1 MAVPL
6 IYVAVAGGRIA
17 YTFLKTPAGR
27 NAAKEFIKNLAKR
40 GKKGKITTTKP
51 PNIDKLTQG
60 PRRVN
65 PAKPN
70 QPTNPKTGAFQ
81 GVKKPPAV
89 KKPSGNTSVDKKPN
103 ISKKP
108 PAAVKS
114 KPKNV
119 TTTAPKKPTSRPM
132 KDVTPSNIK
141 VRTDP
146 KIPGRK
152 PMTLGPAGLRIST
165 LDLEADVKATP
176 IKKPTKK
183 PRERPTP
190 KTKTDRKYVPPN
202 VQEKKKKTTTKK
214 PTVKPKKTF
223 PNKKPKPNPLTGV
236 KEFRRKSL
244 RSSKIGTDAGDGMVW
259 IVGNN
264 TNAFTRV
271 KPSDERVNKQK
282 KIRTILKGM
291 DK

>member
-27 NAAKEFIKNLAKR
+27 KAAQEFIKNLAKR
-40 GKKGKITTTKP
+40 GKNGKITNTKP
-51 PNIDKLTQG
+51 PNVKITQG

-65 PAKPN
+65 PSKPN
-70 QPTNPKTGAFQ
+70 QPTNPKTGTFQ
-81 GVKKPPAV
+81 KPSKPPAI
-89 KKPSGNTSVDKKPN
+89 KKPSGPPKADAKPKVDR
-103 ISKKP
+103 KP
-108 PAAVKS
+108 PASVKS

-119 TTTAPKKPTSRPM
+119 TKTSPKKPQPRPM

-146 KIPGRK
+146 KIISKK
-152 PMTLGPAGLRIST
+152 PMTLAPAALRLST
-165 LDLEADVKATP
+165 VDLGVDVTTAPK
-176 IKKPTKK
+176 KKPTKK
-183 PRERPTP
+183 PRKRPTP

-202 VQEKKKKTTTKK
+202 VQPKKKPK
-214 PTVKPKKTF
+214 PTKKPKKTV
-223 PNKKPKPNPLTGV
+223 PNKKPKINPLTGV

-244 RSSKIGTDAGDGMVW
+244 KSDRIGTDAGDGMVW
-259 IVGNN
+259 IVGPN

-271 KPSDERVNKQK
+271 RPSDPRVKEQK
-282 KIRTILKGM
+282 EQRKILRNMK
-291 DK
+291 